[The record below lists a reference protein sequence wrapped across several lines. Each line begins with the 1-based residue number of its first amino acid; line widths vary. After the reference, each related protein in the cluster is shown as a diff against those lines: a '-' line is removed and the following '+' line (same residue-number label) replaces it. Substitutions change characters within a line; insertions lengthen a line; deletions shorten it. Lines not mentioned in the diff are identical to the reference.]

1 MPYYSITGQ
10 RRRCIFGSLQ
20 VNGGCLSQA
29 ELEKIIRTHLAR
41 LDVTVELGKELVA
54 IEQDQDGVTATILT
68 HDTETK
74 EIVRADYLVGAD
86 GARGIFVYLHISHD
100 NDMFDPIAGSTRKLL
115 GLTFQGET
123 RDADGMIWGDV
134 EIPNLPSDVSQWH
147 IPSSRV

>member
-1 MPYYSITGQ
+1 MVRSPLCKFVMPYYSITGQ
-10 RRRCIFGSLQ
+10 RRRYIFGSLQ

-29 ELEKIIRTHLAR
+29 ELEEIIRTHLAR

-86 GARGIFVYLHISHD
+86 GARGIFACLHISH
-100 NDMFDPIAGSTRKLL
+100 FR
-115 GLTFQGET
+115 
-123 RDADGMIWGDV
+123 
-134 EIPNLPSDVSQWH
+134 
-147 IPSSRV
+147 